1 MVSPAG
7 WNIPIPTAVTS
18 NTHGDILRTE
28 CRPKGL
34 SAHRRQPRQRNR
46 AAVEVRLEIV
56 AVVGSARTGLGFVQQ
71 RRTLPEISE
80 PGPFPCFPLLA
91 STFRRLFNETL
102 SIGLQS
108 APYSSSATTAEGRCC
123 RLAINCLASAWF
135 GIWRRISS
143 KIVSASAHF
152 CWFAIG
158 TARRADHADSRAPS
172 RRSTRSAARPEP
184 PACDAPASRI
194 GVSCALRSASPPLC
208 SLPVHGINPPTSNL
222 FFQLQI
228 LRRDLRDHR
237 PQPRSLGFLP
247 RLPIVLARRAL
258 GVLLQC

>member
-1 MVSPAG
+1 MAISYAQSAG
-7 WNIPIPTAVTS
+7 QR
-18 NTHGDILRTE
+18 G
-28 CRPKGL
+28 CRLIDDNLGKETGPL
-34 SAHRRQPRQRNR
+34 E
-46 AAVEVRLEIV
+46 VEVRLEIV

-152 CWFAIG
+152 CWFAIV
-158 TARRADHADSRAPS
+158 TASAYRISTPEAPS
-172 RRSTRSAARPEP
+172 FI
-184 PACDAPASRI
+184 ACPNA
-194 GVSCALRSASPPLC
+194 VSE
-208 SLPVHGINPPTSNL
+208 SLH
-222 FFQLQI
+222 
-228 LRRDLRDHR
+228 
-237 PQPRSLGFLP
+237 
-247 RLPIVLARRAL
+247 
-258 GVLLQC
+258 